1 MPAEPQPLGSTGAPA
16 RLDALTGLRFVA
28 AAAVFVYHLA
38 TWLRVPGF
46 KPGTLGPAAVGYFFV
61 LSGFI
66 LAHVYRREHGSP
78 APGRFWLARFARV
91 WPLHLACLLLML
103 ALWPAT
109 VPTSGAGALHWL
121 AHLFL
126 LQGWT
131 SDPDWALA
139 WNGPAWSLSVEAF
152 FYALFPLL
160 VVRSARTLVAIYL
173 LCCLATAA
181 LYAGAEHV
189 AAAHPERA
197 AASAYLASSFPLP
210 RLQEFVLGICANLFY
225 RRHGERLRCRP
236 AWATLWELCAL
247 AVAVACFCTWSHGPW
262 GEAWVGVGVAPITVA
277 ALASGPG
284 LSWAYAATI
293 VLGAIGGG
301 FVSRALSTP
310 SLVYLGEISFA
321 VYLVHTPVMSVVTE
335 RTRAF
340 EFFWHVPL
348 LVGVTT
354 TLAAAAW
361 LHALVEQPAR
371 QAILARGVGA
381 AARVRLYLGTAAIAV
396 RSRAL
401 VLLTGL
407 AVAAIVV
414 ACVAVPTVEAKA
426 ARVVADSA
434 ALHRGVRYDDG
445 TEVLGANL
453 MINYRALTCWVVLAG
468 DPALHERMAIE
479 TRTNDGRLLRTLPA
493 RSVVSVAADGRCTT
507 LLTVEVAL
515 PEVLGASVLAL
526 VVRGAAGALLPPRSG
541 PVGPDGTSL
550 ELVRG
555 P

>member
-1 MPAEPQPLGSTGAPA
+1 MPTEPQPLGPPGVPA

-66 LAHVYRREHGSP
+66 LAHVYRRADGPPS
-78 APGRFWLARFARV
+78 PGRFWLARFARV

-103 ALWPAT
+103 VLWPAT
-109 VPTSGAGALHWL
+109 VPTSGTGVLHWL
-121 AHLFL
+121 AHVLL

-131 SDPDWALA
+131 ADADWALA

-160 VVRSARTLVAIYL
+160 VVRRARTLVLIYL
-173 LCCLATAA
+173 LCCLLTAAFHATA
-181 LYAGAEHV
+181 EHF
-189 AAAHPERA
+189 AAARPERA
-197 AASAYLASSFPLP
+197 AGWAYLASSFPLP

-225 RRHGERLRCRP
+225 RRYAERLRCRP
-236 AWATLWELCAL
+236 CWATLWELGAL
-247 AVAVACFCTWSHGPW
+247 AAAVACFCTWSAGPW
-262 GEAWVGVGVAPITVA
+262 GAAWLGGSLPPITVA

-301 FVSRALSTP
+301 VVSRALSTS

-335 RTRAF
+335 GTRPFA
-340 EFFWHVPL
+340 FFWHVPL
-348 LVGVTT
+348 LVGAST

-361 LHALVEQPAR
+361 LHAVVEQPAR
-371 QAILARGVGA
+371 QAILARGAGIGERLRVYARTASA
-381 AARVRLYLGTAAIAV
+381 AL

-407 AVAAIVV
+407 SITAVLVAFAAEPTAEAVAS
-414 ACVAVPTVEAKA
+414 
-426 ARVVADSA
+426 RVVADSA
-434 ALHRGVRYDDG
+434 APLRGVRYDDG
-445 TEVLGANL
+445 TEVLGASL
-453 MINYRALTCWVVLAG
+453 MINYRALTGWVVLAG
-468 DPALHERMAIE
+468 DPALHERTVIE
-479 TRTNDGRLLRTLPA
+479 TRTHDGRLLRTLAA
-493 RSVVSVAADGRCTT
+493 RSVVSVATDGRSTT
-507 LLTVEVAL
+507 VLTVEAAL

-526 VVRGAAGALLPPRSG
+526 VVRSAEGAVLSPRSG
-541 PVGPDGTSL
+541 PVGPDGASL
-550 ELVRG
+550 ELLRG